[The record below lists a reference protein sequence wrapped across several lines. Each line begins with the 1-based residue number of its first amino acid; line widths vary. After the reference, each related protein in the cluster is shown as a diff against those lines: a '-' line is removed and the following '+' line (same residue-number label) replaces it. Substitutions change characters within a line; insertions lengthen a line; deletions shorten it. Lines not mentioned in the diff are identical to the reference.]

1 MDLFV
6 HDILNTTASRV
17 PSRPAVSYRDTRLTY
32 AELHQRAGRVAAAL
46 TRRGLGPGT
55 RIAWWGTAG
64 VDVAPLFFGVV
75 AAGAAFV
82 PLNPKFTGAEAAGVI
97 AMAAPDILVTDDEH
111 EGDVTLAGLLSE
123 PAGQTV
129 VPGPSGEQDTAAIF
143 YTSGTTGVSKGVV
156 LSHRC
161 IRLRA
166 STLYAGTGSS
176 PQTTIFPPFHFGGW
190 GTYLAAWLHGGEACY
205 IDAGDTGNILDTVHR
220 HRVSRLY
227 AIPAIWRRMIETPG
241 AAQRLAT
248 LTDANTGTSAV
259 NVDLLQDI
267 EALVPQ
273 ARTSV
278 SYGSTETGGL
288 CSLPHEDRYLRHG
301 SVGLPIAGNLFRR
314 VEGELWV
321 RNCVSFDG
329 YFRNPEAT
337 AEVVVDGWYRTG
349 DLVEVDDDGYY
360 WVTGRAKD
368 VMRTGGETVAPGEV
382 EEALRLHHAVR
393 DVAVAGVPDPAWGEL
408 VTAFVVVEPGQS
420 VSLEDLREFCAAR
433 LAAYKHPRKLVLVE
447 DLPRTEATGKVQRAR
462 LLAKVS
468 A

>member
-1 MDLFV
+1 M
-6 HDILNTTASRV
+6 
-17 PSRPAVSYRDTRLTY
+17 
-32 AELHQRAGRVAAAL
+32 
-46 TRRGLGPGT
+46 
-55 RIAWWGTAG
+55 
-64 VDVAPLFFGVV
+64 
-75 AAGAAFV
+75 
-82 PLNPKFTGAEAAGVI
+82 
-97 AMAAPDILVTDDEH
+97 
-111 EGDVTLAGLLSE
+111 
-123 PAGQTV
+123 
-129 VPGPSGEQDTAAIF
+129 PGPRGEQDTAAIF

-205 IDAGDTGNILDTVHR
+205 IDAGDTENILDTVCR
-220 HRVSRLY
+220 HQVSRLY

-241 AAQRLAT
+241 AARRLAT

-288 CSLPHEDRYLRHG
+288 CSLPHEDRYVRHG

-349 DLVEVDDDGYY
+349 DLVEVDADGYY

-382 EEALRLHHAVR
+382 EEALRLHPAVR

-420 VSLEDLREFCAAR
+420 VRLEDLREFCASR
-433 LAAYKHPRKLVLVE
+433 LAAYKHPRKLVLVD